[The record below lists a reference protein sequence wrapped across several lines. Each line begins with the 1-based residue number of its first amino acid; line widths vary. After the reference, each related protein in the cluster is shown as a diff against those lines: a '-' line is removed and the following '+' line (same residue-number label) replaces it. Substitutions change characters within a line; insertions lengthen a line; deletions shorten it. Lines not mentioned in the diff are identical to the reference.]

1 MSTPPLRKA
10 ARAVVL
16 DADQRVLLLHY
27 DENNGFWATP
37 GGSLEPG
44 EDYATAVI
52 RELREE
58 LGVEE
63 VDLGAQIA
71 ERSNDHP
78 VGGLQVRQIEKYF
91 LARVTPADIDLD
103 RATQPD
109 NIRSLRWWTQEDLRS
124 TQETVY
130 PRGLSKLV
138 TGVLAEGPPEQPIT
152 LH

>member
-16 DADQRVLLLHY
+16 DPDQRILLLHY
-27 DENNGFWATP
+27 DENDGFWATP

-44 EDYATAVI
+44 EDYPTAVL

-58 LGVEE
+58 LGAEN

-71 ERSNDHP
+71 ERRTDHP
-78 VGGLQVRQIEKYF
+78 VGGLQVRQVEKYF
-91 LARVTPADIDLD
+91 LARVVPADIDPD

-109 NIRSLRWWTQEDLRS
+109 NIRSQRWWTLENLQTTR
-124 TQETVY
+124 ETVY
-130 PRGLSKLV
+130 PHNLGELV
-138 TGVLAEGPPEQPIT
+138 TGVLAEGPPEKPII
-152 LH
+152 LR